1 MEPRDRIMKLV
12 MKFGGVSVT
21 DGEGIR
27 RVGGIV
33 DKFRADEHELVVV
46 TSAMFNVT
54 NSLVDAAA
62 RAGKGQREHVK
73 RFVEDIRKK
82 HLDAAQVAI
91 RNEEVL
97 DRAMRAIESKCDD
110 LKNILLGIAHIGELT
125 PRSKDLVIGYGERLS
140 APILQGV
147 LEDLD
152 MKSQSLT
159 GGEAGIVT
167 DDHFGGAEPL
177 MNVTT
182 LEVRQVMDP
191 LLEKGVV
198 PVVTGFIANT
208 QDGIH
213 TTLGRGGSDFTAS
226 IIGAAMRADE
236 VWVWKDVEGLMTA
249 NPKMVPDARMIDR
262 ISFAEAMELAHFGAQ
277 VIHPKALESAA
288 RFQLPFRV
296 KSLNNPDGEGTLIV
310 KEVKVK
316 DGSVVKAITNIDDV
330 DLITVSG
337 ASMFGTPRLA
347 ARVLEILTDEDVDVL
362 LISQSS
368 SEENITLAIPKDDGS
383 RAQNALELSLLG
395 SKQVREVS
403 IEAGLSIVA
412 VVGAGM
418 KGTPGVAAR
427 VFATMAAKSVNIRAI
442 AQGSSELNISFII
455 KKQDTAEAIK
465 ALHDDF
471 KLGAGS

>member
-1 MEPRDRIMKLV
+1 MKIV
-12 MKFGGVSVT
+12 MKFGGASVA
-21 DGEGIR
+21 DGESMR
-27 RVGGIV
+27 SVGGIV
-33 DKFRADEHELVVV
+33 DRFKTEGHELVVV
-46 TSAMFNVT
+46 TSAMYNVT
-54 NSLVDAAA
+54 NSLVGAAT

-73 RFVEDIRKK
+73 RFVEEIRKR
-82 HLDAAQVAI
+82 HLDSAQVAI
-91 RNEEVL
+91 KNEEVL
-97 DRAMRAIESKCDD
+97 DRTIQTIESKCED

-125 PRSKDLVIGYGERLS
+125 LRSKDLVIGYGERLS
-140 APILQGV
+140 APILKGV
-147 LEDLD
+147 LEDFGLQ
-152 MKSQSLT
+152 SISLT

-191 LLEKGVV
+191 LLEKGIV

-208 QDGIH
+208 QDGTH

-226 IIGAAMRADE
+226 IIGAAIRADE
-236 VWVWKDVEGLMTA
+236 VWVWKDVDGLMTA
-249 NPKMVPDARMIDR
+249 NPKIATDARMIDR
-262 ISFAEAMELAHFGAQ
+262 ISFSEAMELAHFGAQ
-277 VIHPKALESAA
+277 VTHPKALESAA

-296 KSLNNPDGEGTLIV
+296 KSLNDPDDEGTLIV

-316 DGSVVKAITNIDDV
+316 DGGVVKAITNIDDV

-383 RAQNALELSLLG
+383 RAQNALELTLLG
-395 SKQVREVS
+395 SRQVREVS

-427 VFATMAAKSVNIRAI
+427 VFATMAAKNINIRAI

-455 KKQDTAEAIK
+455 KKQDAAEAIK

-471 KLGAGS
+471 KLGGCP

>member
-1 MEPRDRIMKLV
+1 MKIV
-12 MKFGGVSVT
+12 MKFGGVSVA
-21 DGEGIR
+21 DGEGLKS
-27 RVGGIV
+27 VGKMVERFSSEGNEI
-33 DKFRADEHELVVV
+33 VVV

-54 NSLVDAAA
+54 NSLIDAAT
-62 RAGKGQREHVK
+62 RAGKGQREHVRK
-73 RFVEDIRKK
+73 FVEDTRERHIQSAK
-82 HLDAAQVAI
+82 VAI
-91 RNEEVL
+91 ADKEALERTVET
-97 DRAMRAIESKCDD
+97 IESKCED

-125 PRSKDLVIGYGERLS
+125 PRSKDFVVGFGERFS

-147 LEDLD
+147 LEDLGL
-152 MKSQSLT
+152 KAKALT
-159 GGEAGIVT
+159 GGEAGIIT
-167 DDHFGGAEPL
+167 DDNFGWAEPL

-182 LEVRQVMDP
+182 LEVKQVIDP

-198 PVVTGFIANT
+198 PVVSGFIAAT
-208 QDGIH
+208 QDGTQ

-226 IIGAAMRADE
+226 IIGAAIRADE

-249 NPKMVPDARMIDR
+249 NPKVVKDARMIDK

-288 RFQLPFRV
+288 KFQLPFRV
-296 KSLNNPDGEGTLIV
+296 KSLSNPDAPGTFIV

-337 ASMFGTPRLA
+337 ASMVGTPRLA
-347 ARVLEILTDEDVDVL
+347 ARVLEVLTDEDIDVL
-362 LISQSS
+362 MISQSS
-368 SEENITLAIPKDDGS
+368 SEESITLAIPKDDGS
-383 RAQNALELSLLG
+383 KAQNALELSLLG

-427 VFATMAAKSVNIRAI
+427 VFGTMATNEINIRAI

-455 KKQDTAEAIK
+455 RKQDAPKAIQ
-465 ALHDDF
+465 ALHSDF
-471 KLGAGS
+471 KLGECA

>member
-1 MEPRDRIMKLV
+1 MKIV
-12 MKFGGVSVT
+12 MKFGGVSVA
-21 DGEGIR
+21 DGESMR
-27 RVGGIV
+27 NVGKIV
-33 DKFRADEHELVVV
+33 ERFRAEGNELVVV

-54 NSLVDAAA
+54 NSLLDAAK
-62 RAGKGQREHVK
+62 RAGKGQREHVLK
-73 RFVEDIRKK
+73 FVEDTRERHIQSAR
-82 HLDAAQVAI
+82 AAMSDK
-91 RNEEVL
+91 EVL
-97 DRAMRAIESKCDD
+97 ERTIQVIESKCDD

-125 PRSKDLVIGYGERLS
+125 PRSKDFVVGFGERFS

-147 LEDLD
+147 LEDLG
-152 MKSQSLT
+152 MKAKAMT
-159 GGEAGIVT
+159 GGEAGIIT
-167 DDHFGGAEPL
+167 DDHFGWAEPL

-182 LEVRQVMDP
+182 LEVRQVIDP
-191 LLEKGVV
+191 LVEKGVV
-198 PVVTGFIANT
+198 PVVGGFTAAT
-208 QDGIH
+208 QDGTQ

-226 IIGAAMRADE
+226 IIGAAIRADE

-249 NPKMVPDARMIDR
+249 NPMIVKDARMIDR
-262 ISFAEAMELAHFGAQ
+262 ISFSEAMELAHFGAQ

-296 KSLNNPDGEGTLIV
+296 KSLSNADGAGTLIV

-316 DGSVVKAITNIDDV
+316 DGNVVKAITNIDDV

-337 ASMFGTPRLA
+337 ASMVGTPRLA
-347 ARVLEILTDEDVDVL
+347 AKVLEILTDEDIDVL
-362 LISQSS
+362 MISQSS

-383 RAQNALELSLLG
+383 KAQNALELSLLG

-427 VFATMAAKSVNIRAI
+427 VFGTMAANDINIRAI
-442 AQGSSELNISFII
+442 AQGSSELNISFITR
-455 KKQDTAEAIK
+455 KQDAPKAIA
-465 ALHDDF
+465 ALHTDF
-471 KLGAGS
+471 KLGECA

>member
-1 MEPRDRIMKLV
+1 MKIV
-12 MKFGGVSVT
+12 MKFGGVSVA
-21 DGEGIR
+21 DGESMR
-27 RVGGIV
+27 NVGKIV
-33 DKFRADEHELVVV
+33 ERFRAEGNELVVV

-54 NSLVDAAA
+54 NSLLDAAK
-62 RAGKGQREHVK
+62 RAGKGQMEHVLK
-73 RFVEDIRKK
+73 FVEDTRERHIQSAR
-82 HLDAAQVAI
+82 DAMSDK
-91 RNEEVL
+91 EVL
-97 DRAMRAIESKCDD
+97 ERTIQVIESKCDD

-125 PRSKDLVIGYGERLS
+125 PRSKDFVVGFGERFS

-147 LEDLD
+147 LEDLG
-152 MKSQSLT
+152 MKAKAMT
-159 GGEAGIVT
+159 GGEAGIIT
-167 DDHFGGAEPL
+167 DDHFGWAEPL

-182 LEVRQVMDP
+182 LEVRQVIDP
-191 LLEKGVV
+191 LVENGVV
-198 PVVTGFIANT
+198 PVVGGFTAAT
-208 QDGIH
+208 QDGTQ

-226 IIGAAMRADE
+226 IIGAAIRADE

-249 NPKMVPDARMIDR
+249 NPMIVKDARMIDR
-262 ISFAEAMELAHFGAQ
+262 ISFSEAMELAHFGAQ

-296 KSLNNPDGEGTLIV
+296 KSLSNADGAGTLIV

-316 DGSVVKAITNIDDV
+316 DGNVVKAITNIDDV

-337 ASMFGTPRLA
+337 ASMVGTPRLA
-347 ARVLEILTDEDVDVL
+347 AKVLEILTDEDIDVL
-362 LISQSS
+362 MISQSS

-383 RAQNALELSLLG
+383 KAQNALELSLLG

-427 VFATMAAKSVNIRAI
+427 VFGTMAANDINIRAI
-442 AQGSSELNISFII
+442 AQGSSELNISFITR
-455 KKQDTAEAIK
+455 KQDAPKAIA
-465 ALHDDF
+465 ALHTDF
-471 KLGAGS
+471 KLGECA

>member
-1 MEPRDRIMKLV
+1 MMKLV
-12 MKFGGVSVT
+12 MKFGGVGVA
-21 DGEGIR
+21 DGESMK

-33 DKFRADEHELVVV
+33 NKFRAEGHELIIV
-46 TSAMFNVT
+46 TSAMYNVT
-54 NSLVDAAA
+54 NSLLDAATK
-62 RAGKGQREHVK
+62 AGKGQKEHVK
-73 RFVEDIRKK
+73 RVVEDVRKR
-82 HLDAAQVAI
+82 HVDSAQVAI
-91 RNEEVL
+91 NNQETL
-97 DRAMRAIESKCDD
+97 DRTVRTIESRCDD

-125 PRSKDLVIGYGERLS
+125 PRSKDLVIGYGERFS

-147 LEDLD
+147 LEDLG
-152 MKSQSLT
+152 MESQALT
-159 GGEAGIVT
+159 GGDAGIVT

-182 LEVRQVMDP
+182 LEVRQVMEP
-191 LLEKGVV
+191 LLDKGVI
-198 PVVTGFIANT
+198 PVVSGFIAST
-208 QDGIH
+208 QDGTQ

-226 IIGAAMRADE
+226 IIGAAIRADE
-236 VWVWKDVEGLMTA
+236 VWVWKDVDGLMTA
-249 NPKMVPDARMIDR
+249 NPKIAPDARMIDR
-262 ISFAEAMELAHFGAQ
+262 ISFSEAMELAHFGAQ

-296 KSLNNPDGEGTLIV
+296 KSLTKPDEDGTLIV
-310 KEVKVK
+310 KEATVK
-316 DGSVVKAITNIDDV
+316 DGDVVKAITNIDDV

-337 ASMFGTPRLA
+337 ASMVGTPRLA

-427 VFATMAAKSVNIRAI
+427 VFATMAENNINIRAI

-455 KKQDTAEAIK
+455 KKHDAAAAIK

-471 KLGAGS
+471 RLGECS